1 MSLGIGSRFLDLK
14 VNETLWIAGPAKI
27 VVDSGIVEVFG
38 ARIVKGESIIVKR
51 CKSIYLKALSDCRIG
66 VSSGAYVM
74 AVEDDGIPDDW
85 RKLVSEISN
94 VKGKVMVLGG
104 LDSGKNTLVTFLS
117 NNLFN
122 NGFKVGVLDADVGQN
137 ELGPPT
143 TMALGL
149 VKRPVSSLDQLDAVG
164 YVFVGSTSPVN
175 VRDRVFNGLRKL
187 MDLSSKFELDYLIIN
202 TTGWISNG
210 GVDFKIEKIK
220 LVKPEVLI
228 GIERSGEL
236 EPIFSSIKMDCK
248 VFRVPS
254 SRRVRA
260 RDRFDRRIIRQMN
273 YVKWFEDAS
282 NKKFSIDD
290 FIGFEP
296 NIFQGTPMGDG
307 EIDLIG
313 KILGVK
319 VAFSIRR
326 GDDIIVFPYSDLDFN
341 EDVKERVVG
350 EFNARRCLIIPF
362 THLIPLLVAFEDS
375 NGVFMGLGILTNIDF
390 KNRVLQFYTKV
401 NVGGGVKVVL
411 GLIRIN
417 PVNFDEI
424 GYSKIPLN

>member
-1 MSLGIGSRFLDLK
+1 VGLRFVDLK
-14 VNETLWIAGPAKI
+14 VNETLWIAGPARI
-27 VVDSGIVEVFG
+27 LVYSGVVEVFG

-51 CKSIYLKALSDCRIG
+51 FKSIYLKALSDCRVGI
-66 VSSGAYVM
+66 SSGAYIM

-94 VKGKVMVLGG
+94 IKGKIMVLGG

-117 NNLFN
+117 NNLFSF
-122 NGFKVGVLDADVGQN
+122 GFNVGVLDADVGQN

-149 VKRPVSSLDQLDAVG
+149 VKRSISSLDQLDAIG
-164 YVFVGSTSPVN
+164 YVFVGSTSPAN
-175 VRDRVFNGLRKL
+175 VRGRVFNGLRKL
-187 MDLSSKFELDYLIIN
+187 MDLSSKFKLDYLIIN

-210 GVDFKIEKIK
+210 GVDFKLEKIK
-220 LVKPEVLI
+220 LIKPEVLI

-236 EPIFSSIKMDCK
+236 EPILSSINVDCK

-254 SRRVRA
+254 SRRVRV
-260 RDRFDRRIIRQMN
+260 RDRLDRKSIRQMN
-273 YVKWFEDAS
+273 YAKWFDGAL
-282 NKKFSIDD
+282 NRKVSIDD

-296 NIFQGTPMGDG
+296 NIFQGSPMNDS
-307 EIDLIG
+307 EIDFISR
-313 KILGVK
+313 ILGVK
-319 VAFSIRR
+319 VACSIRR
-326 GDDIIVFPYSDLDFN
+326 GDDIIIFPYSDLDAN
-341 EDVKERVVG
+341 EDVRRRVVE
-350 EFNARRCLIIPF
+350 EFSVRGCQIIPF
-362 THLIPLLVAFEDS
+362 TNLVPLLVAFEDL

-390 KNRVLQFYTKV
+390 RNRVLQFYTNV
-401 NVGGGVKVVL
+401 NISRGVKVIL

-424 GYSKIPLN
+424 GYSRIPLT